1 MMNEFKSR
9 LATESSTLHRR
20 AVLKSIPAAV
30 GFLAAPSLA
39 HAVKKNKRKFTIDL
53 CPGRVGIRTG
63 QDDTIALAKKFGY
76 ESVEPFGA
84 HLAGLG
90 QDAKAYTDRLA
101 KDGLVWG
108 AAGLSVEFRKDD
120 ATFRAGLKELPS
132 ICKGLKTAGVIR
144 VGTWLRPNHAE
155 LSYLA
160 NFRQHA
166 RRLKQIAKILGDH
179 GLRFGLEYV
188 GPRTLW
194 TAAKHP
200 FIHTMVETKQ
210 LLERIG
216 ESNVGFVLDSWHWF
230 TAEETVA
237 DLMTLTN
244 ADIVAVDLNDAPTGI
259 DVSQQIDNRREL
271 PAATGVI
278 DVKAFLQALVDIG
291 YDGPVRAEPFNRPLN
306 ALDNEPAAEQTANAI
321 RKAFAQLD

>member
-1 MMNEFKSR
+1 MMNEINGCRTSKHSALKR
-9 LATESSTLHRR
+9 RTL
-20 AVLKSIPAAV
+20 LKSIPAAA
-30 GFLAAPSLA
+30 GLLALPSFA
-39 HAVKKNKRKFTIDL
+39 RAADYAKRQFTIDL
-53 CPGRVGIRTG
+53 CPGRVGIKAG

-90 QDAKAYTDRLA
+90 QEAKTLPDRLA
-101 KDGLVWG
+101 EDGLVWG

-120 ATFRAGLKELPS
+120 ATFRAGLKEFPS
-132 ICKGLKTAGVIR
+132 ICKGLQTAGVTR
-144 VGTWLRPNHAE
+144 VGTWLKPNHAE
-155 LSYLA
+155 LSYLE
-160 NFRQHA
+160 NFRLHA

-200 FIHTMVETKQ
+200 FIHSMVETKQ
-210 LLERIG
+210 LIERIG
-216 ESNVGFVLDSWHWF
+216 ETNVGFVLDSWHWY

-244 ADIVAVDLNDAPTGI
+244 NDIVAVDLNDAPAGI
-259 DVSQQIDNRREL
+259 DVSEQIDNQREL

-278 DVKAFLQALVDIG
+278 DVKAFLQALTNIG
-291 YDGPVRAEPFNRPLN
+291 YDGPVRAEPFNKPLN
-306 ALDNEPAAEQTANAI
+306 ALDNETAAEKTADAI